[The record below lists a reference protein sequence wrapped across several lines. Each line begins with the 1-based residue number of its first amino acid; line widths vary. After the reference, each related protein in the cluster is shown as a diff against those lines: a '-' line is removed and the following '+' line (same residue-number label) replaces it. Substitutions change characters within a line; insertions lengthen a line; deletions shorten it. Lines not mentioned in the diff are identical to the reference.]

1 MLLRWLVPWLLFFS
15 LSVQAFPTKKTTPI
29 RERND
34 AEDDDP
40 CRDYADCSSKGFILW
55 NTLHTTLFKDQIT
68 DRNDRSLFQKHY
80 ISEFSHFDLPD
91 KKFHLP
97 LRNRGIEIVKMDY
110 WAIYPKNPDTQENE
124 RPDDPPYLN
133 MFDTKNGILIA
144 DANFRA
150 EDTQK
155 ALNWSELMYQTWA
168 LANVTRGVGGPIS
181 NLRSIVR
188 SEVVNEGTKAAF
200 EVAYQNNLLRP
211 GGDGPEDWREWNEA
225 THGSFFLDMLA
236 TDNIKGVVW
245 LLNDHAAEMGRKE
258 ITSIYSRWTRDIAP
272 AKQMSLPIGL
282 SKREER
288 IHSKQNRATKSI

>member
-1 MLLRWLVPWLLFFS
+1 
-15 LSVQAFPTKKTTPI
+15 
-29 RERND
+29 
-34 AEDDDP
+34 
-40 CRDYADCSSKGFILW
+40 
-55 NTLHTTLFKDQIT
+55 
-68 DRNDRSLFQKHY
+68 
-80 ISEFSHFDLPD
+80 
-91 KKFHLP
+91 
-97 LRNRGIEIVKMDY
+97 
-110 WAIYPKNPDTQENE
+110 
-124 RPDDPPYLN
+124 

-258 ITSIYSRWTRDIAP
+258 ITSIYSRWTRGNSLNLWYAKPAVLLIGRLSICIGSSPRLKYNIAD
-272 AKQMSLPIGL
+272 L
-282 SKREER
+282 SC
-288 IHSKQNRATKSI
+288 NVG